1 VTGAAVML
9 LIAAWQLSL
18 RLKSSRSARA
28 AAAAAA
34 AAA

>member
-9 LIAAWQLSL
+9 LIASWQLAL

-28 AAAAAA
+28 AAAAA
-34 AAA
+34 